1 MIHHSQFL
9 EYLIES
15 GKLDVRDASLEE
27 RVTYHDSCYL
37 GRHNDVY
44 LAPRRVLGSLKGIEI
59 VEMGRSGTKGM
70 CCGAGGARM
79 WMEEST
85 GKKVNTE
92 RSQEAI
98 ATGATRVAT
107 ACPFCYIML
116 DDGVKENGR
125 DDIIVQDISMHL
137 LDALEGRGGRRTEE
151 SPAVADSSSP
161 G

>member
-1 MIHHSQFL
+1 
-9 EYLIES
+9 LIES
-15 GKLDVRDASLEE
+15 GQLDLEGATLEE

-44 LAPRRVLGSLKGIEI
+44 LAPRKVIGSLKGIDI
-59 VEMGRSGTKGM
+59 VEMPRNGTKGM

-79 WMEEST
+79 WMEEHT

-92 RSQEAI
+92 RAQEAI

-125 DDIIVQDISMHL
+125 DDILVQDISMHL
-137 LDALEGRGGRRTEE
+137 LDAIEGRGARQ
-151 SPAVADSSSP
+151 PADGGTIS
-161 G
+161 